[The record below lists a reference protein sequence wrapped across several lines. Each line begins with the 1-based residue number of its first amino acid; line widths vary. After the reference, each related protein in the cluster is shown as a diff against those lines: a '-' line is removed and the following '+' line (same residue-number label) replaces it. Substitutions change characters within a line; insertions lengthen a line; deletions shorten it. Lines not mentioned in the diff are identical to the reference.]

1 MDKTKFVNA
10 LLRYQRLYQE
20 IEAQYQY
27 KTSNRPFGDDITH
40 LNIDIIIEHIE
51 LEHVED
57 TLTFHWQLNVSG
69 KLYFGEMCDRWALN
83 TMLERD
89 IRTLYFNEIDDELT
103 NLSFK
108 QHLLKNILT
117 YKH

>member
-1 MDKTKFVNA
+1 MGKTKFTQA

-20 IEAQYQY
+20 AESQYQC

-40 LNIDIIIEHIE
+40 LNIDTIIEHIE

-57 TLTFHWQLNVSG
+57 TLTFYWQLNVSG
-69 KLYFGEMCDRWALN
+69 KLYFGEVPDRWALN
-83 TMLERD
+83 TMLEND
-89 IRTLYFNEIDDELT
+89 IRTLYFNELDDELA

-108 QHLLKNILT
+108 QHLLKNI
-117 YKH
+117 Y

>member
-1 MDKTKFVNA
+1 MDKIKFVNA

-20 IEAQYQY
+20 AESQYQY
-27 KTSNRPFGDDITH
+27 KTTNRPFGDDITH
-40 LNIDIIIEHIE
+40 LNIDTIIEHIE
-51 LEHVED
+51 FEHVED
-57 TLTFHWQLNVSG
+57 ALTFHWQLHVLDT
-69 KLYFGEMCDRWALN
+69 LYFGEICDRWALN
-83 TMLERD
+83 TMLECD
-89 IRTLYFNEIDDELT
+89 IRTLYFNEIDDELI

>member
-1 MDKTKFVNA
+1 MDKTKFVNT

-20 IEAQYQY
+20 AESQYQY

-40 LNIDIIIEHIE
+40 IRIDTIIEHIE

-57 TLTFHWQLNVSG
+57 TLTFYWQLNVLDT
-69 KLYFGEMCDRWALN
+69 LYFGEMCDRWALN
-83 TMLERD
+83 TMLESD
-89 IRTLYFNEIDDELT
+89 IRTLYFNQIDDELA

>member
-1 MDKTKFVNA
+1 MDKNKFTQT

-20 IEAQYQY
+20 IEAHYQY

-40 LNIDIIIEHIE
+40 LNIDTTIEHIE

-57 TLTFHWQLNVSG
+57 ALTFYWQLNVSG
-69 KLYFGEMCDRWALN
+69 KLYFGEVPDRWTLN
-83 TMLERD
+83 TMLESD
-89 IRTLYFNEIDDELT
+89 IRILYFNEIDYELT

>member
-1 MDKTKFVNA
+1 MDKNKFVNT

-20 IEAQYQY
+20 DESQYQY
-27 KTSNRPFGDDITH
+27 KTLNRPFGDDITH
-40 LNIDIIIEHIE
+40 LDVNTIVEHIE
-51 LEHVED
+51 IENVED
-57 TLTFHWQLNVSG
+57 TLTFYWQLSLSG
-69 KLYFGEMCDRWALN
+69 KLYFGEICDRWALN

-89 IRTLYFNEIDDELT
+89 IRTLYFNEIDDELI

-117 YKH
+117 HKH